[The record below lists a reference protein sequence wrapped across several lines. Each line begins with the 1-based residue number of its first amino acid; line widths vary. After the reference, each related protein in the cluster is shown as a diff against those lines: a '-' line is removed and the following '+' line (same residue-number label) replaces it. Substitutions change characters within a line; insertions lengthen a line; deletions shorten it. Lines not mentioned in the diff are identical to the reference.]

1 MRKTIYKLCRAGL
14 VWLVPAALISCQHKE
29 LCYDHSHVVEVK
41 VNFDWSECPDAAPR
55 TMVLQLFTPDGSH
68 CNRYEFGSPKGGVI
82 RVQAGSYRML
92 FHNGDMEN
100 VVERGTCYDDY
111 EVTTAARALLA
122 PIGRGGEQAP
132 PRPGDAQEQPVRHAP
147 DPVWCGQYGPV
158 DWSAVPEGEELSVT
172 LVPGRATAVYTVDFL
187 HIENLGS
194 TSNIGAAITG
204 LAGSY
209 RPCHGKMGEEA
220 VTIPLDL
227 TRVDDRT
234 LSARFATFGHC
245 PVGTE
250 KHTLSI
256 YTAEKWFSHFDVT
269 DQVHGAADPDNVHVV
284 IDGLRLPDSAGGMD
298 TSVSDWDD
306 SVIETDIN
314 MN

>member
-1 MRKTIYKLCRAGL
+1 MLNEKIIAIDKGRDAGKTFKVKEMPVTKLEK
-14 VWLVPAALISCQHKE
+14 W
-29 LCYDHSHVVEVK
+29 
-41 VNFDWSECPDAAPR
+41 
-55 TMVLQLFTPDGSH
+55 
-68 CNRYEFGSPKGGVI
+68 
-82 RVQAGSYRML
+82 
-92 FHNGDMEN
+92 
-100 VVERGTCYDDY
+100 
-111 EVTTAARALLA
+111 AARALLA

-147 DPVWCGQYGPV
+147 EPVWCGQYGPV

-172 LVPGRATAVYTVDFL
+172 LVPGPATAVYTVDFL

-209 RPCHGKMGEEA
+209 RPCHGKMGEVA

-269 DQVHGAADPDNVHVV
+269 DQVHGAADPDNVHIV